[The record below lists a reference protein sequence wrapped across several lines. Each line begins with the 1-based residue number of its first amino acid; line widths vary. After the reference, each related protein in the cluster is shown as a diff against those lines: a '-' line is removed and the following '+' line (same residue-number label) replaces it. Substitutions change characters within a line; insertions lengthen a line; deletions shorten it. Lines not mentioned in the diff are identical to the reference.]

1 VLALTSDPEATIIEQ
16 LISDLSLD
24 EGDMLAALHRV
35 QERFGY
41 ISRPAVDAIAHH
53 FHITSARVFAT
64 ASFYSD
70 LRLSPAAATRI
81 EWCGGPACRLK
92 GGENVRI
99 ALESTLG
106 IKLGE
111 ATPDG
116 RVELHE
122 AQCDGSCHQAALV
135 WVNGRVHGP
144 MGAADAVR
152 LARGVSDGERPAS
165 EEREGGEQA

>member
-1 VLALTSDPEATIIEQ
+1 MTSDPEATTVEQ
-16 LISDLSLD
+16 FISDLSL
-24 EGDMLAALHRV
+24 GDGEMLAALHRV
-35 QERFGY
+35 QERFGF
-41 ISRPAVDAIAHH
+41 ISRPAVDAIARH

-64 ASFYSD
+64 VSFYSD
-70 LRLSPAAATRI
+70 LRLSPPAETRI

-106 IKLGE
+106 VKLGE

-116 RVELHE
+116 RVELRE

-144 MGAADAVR
+144 IGGADAVR

-165 EEREGGEQA
+165 EERDGGNQP